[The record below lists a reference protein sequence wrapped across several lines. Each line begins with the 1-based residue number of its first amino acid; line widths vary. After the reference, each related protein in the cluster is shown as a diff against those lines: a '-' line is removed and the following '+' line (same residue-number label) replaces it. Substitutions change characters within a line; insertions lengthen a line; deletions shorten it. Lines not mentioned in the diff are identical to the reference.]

1 MGVNFSYSN
10 STIQKKVKNKNSIKS
25 WIKDIIENQFKKKLG
40 DINYLFTNDPQILE
54 INRTYLNHDYFTDI
68 ITFSYSAENII
79 SADIVISIDTVSTNA
94 QTFEQDFDTELRR
107 VIIHGIL
114 HSLGYDDKTEEQKK
128 RMTEREN
135 WALKIYEEK
144 WK

>member
-1 MGVNFSYSN
+1 MGVNFTYSN
-10 STIQKKVKNKNSIKS
+10 SNIKKKVNNKNSIKR
-25 WIKDIIENQFKKKLG
+25 WIKDIIENKFKKKVG
-40 DINYLFTNDPQILE
+40 DINYLFTNDLQILE
-54 INRTYLNHDYFTDI
+54 INRTYLNHDYLTDI

-79 SADIVISIDTVSTNA
+79 SADIVISIDTVSANA
-94 QTFEQDFDTELRR
+94 QIFKQDFDTELRR

-114 HSLGYDDKTEEQKK
+114 HSLGYDDTTVEQKK
-128 RMTEREN
+128 RMAEMED

>member
-10 STIQKKVKNKNSIKS
+10 SAIQKKVKSKNSIKS
-25 WIKDIIENQFKKKLG
+25 WIKDIVENHFKKKVG
-40 DINYLFTNDPQILE
+40 DINYLFTNDLQILE

-79 SADIVISIDTVSTNA
+79 SADIVISIDTVSANA
-94 QTFEQDFDTELRR
+94 QTFKQDFDTELRR
-107 VIIHGIL
+107 VIVHGIL
-114 HSLGYDDKTEEQKK
+114 HSLGFDDTTEKQKK
-128 RMTEREN
+128 RMTEKED
-135 WALKIYEEK
+135 WALKIYDEK